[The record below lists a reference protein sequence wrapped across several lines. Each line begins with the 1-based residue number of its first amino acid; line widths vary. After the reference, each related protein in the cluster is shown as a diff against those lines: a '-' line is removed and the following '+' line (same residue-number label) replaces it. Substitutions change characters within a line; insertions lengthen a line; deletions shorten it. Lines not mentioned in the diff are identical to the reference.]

1 MENYTNIVN
10 NILKKLN
17 AVKIKNLTLICI
29 AIIVVS
35 CNQQEPVALTDYVNP
50 LIGTSA
56 HGHTFPGATVPFG
69 MVQLSPDTHNEGW
82 DWCSGYHYS
91 DSSIMGFSHTHL
103 SGTGRGELLDILLMP
118 TTGEVKFH
126 PGTRENPD
134 TGYRSRF
141 SHQNEIA
148 KPGYYSVL
156 LEDYQIQAELTATK
170 RAGFHRYTFSK
181 DESANLVVDL
191 NHSYKTDLILNGRIQ
206 IMNDTLIV
214 GSHRSKGWGEE
225 GEDFYVEHEVFFAM
239 RLSQP
244 IENATFYV
252 DGNVIENS
260 NEIKGKAVKANLI
273 FNIQKKEPLL
283 VKVGISSVDINGAIN
298 NVDTEIP
305 DWNFEDI
312 KTQAS
317 NEWNTLLST
326 FQVKDDNRANKETFY
341 TALYH
346 TCIAPY
352 TASDSD
358 GRYMGFDRKI
368 HQADNFTNL
377 TGLSLWDTFRAANP
391 LYTIINP
398 SLVTDIIKS
407 MLAQYDQYGLLP
419 VWSLNNS
426 ETNCMIGYHSIPVI
440 VDAYLKGIGGFD
452 AEKAFEAMKKSA
464 MQDDFYISYL
474 KEYNYIPRDLGPD
487 FSVAKTLE
495 YAFDDYCI
503 ALMAKE
509 LGKKDDYEYFSK
521 RGKAYENLFDSSVGF
536 MRGKDSKGI
545 FRTDFDPYNAVNATS
560 DFIEGNSWQYTWFV
574 PHNVQFLVDGMGGK
588 EGFVN
593 KLDSLFSV
601 NSELDENTP
610 KDVSGLIGQYA
621 HGNEPSHHVAYL
633 YNYAGVPWKT
643 QEKVSQIMKTL
654 YSNKPDGLCGNED
667 MGQMSAWYIFS
678 ALGFY
683 PVNPADGNYV
693 FGTPL
698 FKKVILN
705 LPNKKTFTVVAKNLS
720 DRNIYIQRVL
730 LNGKEIDKGYISH
743 QQILEGGTLE
753 FQMGGGYGKVFMMN

>member
-1 MENYTNIVN
+1 MKLKSIV
-10 NILKKLN
+10 
-17 AVKIKNLTLICI
+17 LIFSIGIFLC
-29 AIIVVS
+29 S
-35 CNQQEPVALTDYVNP
+35 CNNQESNPLTDYVNP
-50 LIGTSA
+50 MIGTSG

-118 TTGEVKFH
+118 TTGEVKFN

-134 TGYRSRF
+134 SGYRSRF
-141 SHQNEIA
+141 SHKNEIA
-148 KPGYYSVL
+148 KAGYYSVL
-156 LEDYQIQAELTATK
+156 LDDYQIQAELTATK

-181 DESANLVVDL
+181 DEPGNLVIDL
-191 NHSYKTDLILNGRIQ
+191 NHSVKTDSILDGRIE
-206 IMNDTLIV
+206 IINDTLIV
-214 GSHRSKGWGEE
+214 GSHRSKGWGED
-225 GEDFYVEHEVFFAM
+225 GEKYYVQHEVFFAI

-244 IENATFYV
+244 LRKASFLV
-252 DGNVIENS
+252 DGDTIENS
-260 NEIKGKAVKANLI
+260 KNVQGKIVKANLV
-273 FNIQKKEPLL
+273 FDIQKQNPLL
-283 VKVGISSVDINGAIN
+283 IKVGISAVDIKGAIN

-305 DWNFEDI
+305 NWDFE
-312 KTQAS
+312 KVKLQAS
-317 NEWNTLLST
+317 NEWNSLLST
-326 FQVKDDNRANKETFY
+326 FQVNDKNVANKETFY

-346 TCIAPY
+346 ACLAPY
-352 TASDSD
+352 TASDVD
-358 GRYMGFDRKI
+358 NRYMGFDGKI
-368 HQADNFTNL
+368 HLAKNYTQV
-377 TGLSLWDTFRAANP
+377 TGISLWDTFRAANP
-391 LYTIINP
+391 LYTIISP
-398 SLVTDIIKS
+398 SKVTDIINS
-407 MLAQYDQYGLLP
+407 MLAQYDEYGLLP
-419 VWSLNNS
+419 IWPLCNS

-452 AEKAFEAMKKSA
+452 TEKAFEAMKTSA
-464 MQDDFYISYL
+464 MQNDFYISYL
-474 KEYNYIPRDLGPD
+474 KEYNYIPRDLAPD

-503 ALMAKE
+503 AIMAKKM
-509 LGKKDDYEYFSK
+509 GKTEDYEYFSK
-521 RGKAYENLFDSSVGF
+521 RAKAYENLFDATVGF

-574 PHNVQFLVDGMGGK
+574 PQNIQFLVNGMGGK
-588 EGFVN
+588 KGFVN

-621 HGNEPSHHVAYL
+621 QGNEPSHHVAYL
-633 YNYAGVPWKT
+633 FNYGGVPWKT
-643 QEKVSQIMKTL
+643 QEKVHQIMTMF

-698 FKKVILN
+698 FKEVSVN
-705 LPNKKTFTVVAKNLS
+705 LPNKKVFKITAKDLS
-720 DRNIYIQRVL
+720 DQNIYIQKVL
-730 LNGKEIDKGYISH
+730 LNGKENDKGYITH
-743 QQILEGGTLE
+743 QELVNGGMLE
-753 FQMGGGYGKVFMMN
+753 FQMGSKPGKVFSLDK

>member
-1 MENYTNIVN
+1 M
-10 NILKKLN
+10 KF
-17 AVKIKNLTLICI
+17 KNLIIFCVII
-29 AIIVVS
+29 AFHS
-35 CNQQEPVALTDYVNP
+35 CKNQEPIPVTDYVNP
-50 LIGTSA
+50 MIGTSA

-118 TTGEVKFH
+118 TTGEVKFD

-134 TGYRSRF
+134 EGYRSRF
-141 SHQNEIA
+141 SHRNEIA
-148 KPGYYSVL
+148 KAGYYSVIL
-156 LEDYQIQAELTATK
+156 DDYQIKAELTATK

-181 DESANLVVDL
+181 DEPANLVVDL
-191 NHSYKTDLILNGRIQ
+191 NHSVKTDSILNGKMEI
-206 IMNDTLIV
+206 INDTLIV

-225 GEDFYVEHEVFFAM
+225 GEDFYVQHEVFFAI

-244 IENATFYV
+244 ITKASFFV
-252 DGNVIENS
+252 DGNVLENVQS
-260 NEIKGKAVKANLI
+260 VQGTAVKANLV
-273 FNIQKKEPLL
+273 FDVQKQDPLL
-283 VKVGISSVDINGAIN
+283 VKVGISSVDVDGAIN
-298 NVDTEIP
+298 NVDTEIQSW
-305 DWNFEDI
+305 DFEDI
-312 KTQAS
+312 KMQAS
-317 NEWNTLLST
+317 REWNALLST
-326 FQVKDDNRANKETFY
+326 FQVNDENVAYKETFY
-341 TALYH
+341 TAMYH
-346 TCIAPY
+346 ASLAPY
-352 TASDSD
+352 TSSDAD
-358 GRYMGFDRKI
+358 GRYRGFDGEI
-368 HQADNFTNL
+368 HIANNYTNL

-391 LYTIINP
+391 LYTLFAP
-398 SLVTDIIKS
+398 SKVTDIINS
-407 MLAQYDQYGLLP
+407 MLAQYDEYGLLP
-419 VWSLNNS
+419 VWPLCNS

-440 VDAYLKGIGGFD
+440 VDAYLKGIRDFNV
-452 AEKAFEAMKKSA
+452 EKAFEAMKKSA
-464 MQDDFYISYL
+464 MQNDFDISYL
-474 KEYNYIPRDLGPD
+474 KQYNYIPRDLAPH

-495 YAFDDYCI
+495 YAYDDYCI

-509 LGKKDDYEYFSK
+509 LGKKEDYEYFLK
-521 RGKAYENLFDSSVGF
+521 RGKAYENLFDNSVGF

-560 DFIEGNSWQYTWFV
+560 DFIEGNSWQYSWFV

-633 YNYAGVPWKT
+633 YNYAGAPWKT

-698 FKKVILN
+698 FKEVLIN
-705 LPNKKTFTVVAKNLS
+705 LPNKKTFTVKATSLS
-720 DRNIYIQRVL
+720 AQHIYIQKVL
-730 LNGKEIDKGYISH
+730 LNGKETDKGYISH

-753 FQMGGGYGKVFMMN
+753 FQMGNKPGKVFSLDK

>member
-1 MENYTNIVN
+1 M
-10 NILKKLN
+10 KF
-17 AVKIKNLTLICI
+17 KNLTLFCVAI
-29 AIIVVS
+29 AFLS
-35 CNQQEPVALTDYVNP
+35 CNNQKPIPLTDYVNP
-50 LIGTSA
+50 MIGTSG

-118 TTGEVKFH
+118 TTGEVKFDS
-126 PGTRENPD
+126 GTRDNPD

-283 VKVGISSVDINGAIN
+283 VKVGISAVDVNGAIN

-305 DWNFEDI
+305 DWSFDNV
-312 KTQAS
+312 KMQAS

-326 FQVKDDNRANKETFY
+326 FQVNDDNRANKETFY

-368 HQADNFTNL
+368 HQTMNFTNL

-398 SLVTDIIKS
+398 SKVTDIINS

-574 PHNVQFLVDGMGGK
+574 PQNIQFLVDGMGGK
-588 EGFVN
+588 NGFVN
-593 KLDSLFSV
+593 KLDALFSV

-633 YNYAGVPWKT
+633 YNYGGAPWKT

-698 FKKVILN
+698 FKEVLIN
-705 LPNKKTFTVVAKNLS
+705 LPGKKTFTVKATGLS
-720 DRNIYIQRVL
+720 DQHIYIQKVL

-753 FQMGGGYGKVFMMN
+753 FQMGNKQRNVFSMDK

>member
-1 MENYTNIVN
+1 
-10 NILKKLN
+10 
-17 AVKIKNLTLICI
+17 VKINSLTLICI
-29 AIIVVS
+29 AVIFFS
-35 CNQQEPVALTDYVNP
+35 CKQQDPVALTDYVNP
-50 LIGTSA
+50 LIGTSG

-103 SGTGRGELLDILLMP
+103 SGTGRGELLDILVMP
-118 TTGEVKFH
+118 TTGSVKFE
-126 PGTRENPD
+126 PGDRENPD
-134 TGYRSRF
+134 SGYRSRF
-141 SHQNEIA
+141 SHKNEVA
-148 KPGYYSVL
+148 KPGYYSVML
-156 LEDYQIQAELTATK
+156 DDYQIRAELTATK
-170 RAGFHRYTFSK
+170 RAGFHRYTFSE
-181 DESANLVVDL
+181 DDAANLIIDL
-191 NHSYKTDLILNGRIQ
+191 NHSYKTDSILNGYVEI
-206 IMNDTLIV
+206 INDTLVV
-214 GSHRSKGWGEE
+214 GSHRSKGWGEK
-225 GEDFYVEHEVFFAM
+225 GERFYVEHEVFFAL

-244 IENATFYV
+244 LRKASFSV
-252 DGNVIENS
+252 DGSIVENTTS
-260 NEIKGKAVKANLI
+260 VRGRSVKANLI
-273 FNIQKKEPLL
+273 FDIKKQEPLL
-283 VKVGISSVDINGAIN
+283 VKAGISSVDVKGAIN
-298 NVDTEIP
+298 NLDTEIK
-305 DWNFEDI
+305 DWNFDDI
-312 KTQAS
+312 KVKAS
-317 NEWNTLLST
+317 AEWNALLST
-326 FQVKDDNRANKETFY
+326 VEVNDKNTATKETFY

-346 TCIAPY
+346 ACLAPY
-352 TASDSD
+352 TSSDVD
-358 GRYMGFDRKI
+358 GRYMGFDGKI
-368 HQADNFTNL
+368 HTANNYTHL

-391 LYTIINP
+391 LYTLIHPAI
-398 SLVTDIIKS
+398 VTDIINS

-419 VWSLNNS
+419 VWPLCNS

-440 VDAYLKGIGGFD
+440 ADAYLKGIGGFD
-452 AEKAFEAMKKSA
+452 AEKAFGAMKKSA

-521 RGKAYENLFDSSVGF
+521 RGKAYENLFDTTVGF
-536 MRGKDSKGI
+536 MRGKNSQGK
-545 FRTDFDPYNAVNATS
+545 FRPDFDPYNAVNATS

-574 PHNVQFLVDGMGGK
+574 PQNIQFLVDGMGGK
-588 EGFVN
+588 EGFVK
-593 KLDSLFSV
+593 KLDALFSV

-633 YNYAGVPWKT
+633 YNYGGAPWKT
-643 QEKVSQIMKTL
+643 QERVSHIMKTL

-693 FGTPL
+693 FGIPL
-698 FKKVILN
+698 FKEVSIK
-705 LPNKKTFTVVAKNLS
+705 LPNKKVFKIIANGLS
-720 DRNIYIQRVL
+720 DRNIYIQQVM
-730 LNGKEIDKGYISH
+730 LNGRQRDLGFITHREL
-743 QQILEGGTLE
+743 LEGGILE
-753 FQMGGGYGKVFMMN
+753 FSMGNKPGKVFTFDKQGIQ

>member
-1 MENYTNIVN
+1 M
-10 NILKKLN
+10 
-17 AVKIKNLTLICI
+17 KIKNPVLICM
-29 AIIVVS
+29 AIILIG
-35 CNQQEPVALTDYVNP
+35 CKQNDPITLTDYVNP
-50 LIGTSA
+50 MIGTSA

-118 TTGEVKFH
+118 TTGGVKFD

-134 TGYRSRF
+134 EGYRSRF
-141 SHQNEIA
+141 SHKNEIA
-148 KPGYYSVL
+148 KAGYYSVIL
-156 LEDYQIQAELTATK
+156 DDYQIKAELTATK

-181 DESANLVVDL
+181 DEPANLVIDL
-191 NHSYKTDLILNGRIQ
+191 NHSVKTDSILNGNMEI
-206 IMNDTLIV
+206 INDTLIV

-225 GEDFYVEHEVFFAM
+225 GENFYVQHEVFFAI

-244 IENATFYV
+244 IRKASFFV
-252 DGNVIENS
+252 DGSVLENTKS
-260 NEIKGKAVKANLI
+260 VQGTAVKANLV
-273 FNIQKKEPLL
+273 FDIQKQEPLL
-283 VKVGISSVDINGAIN
+283 VKVGISSVDVNGAIN
-298 NVDTEIP
+298 NLDTEIQAW
-305 DWNFEDI
+305 DFEAI
-312 KTQAS
+312 KMQAS
-317 NEWNTLLST
+317 REWDALLRT
-326 FQVKDDNRANKETFY
+326 FQVNDENVANKEVFY
-341 TALYH
+341 TAMYH
-346 TCIAPY
+346 ACLAPY
-352 TASDSD
+352 TSSDTD
-358 GRYMGFDRKI
+358 GRYRGFDGEI
-368 HQADNFTNL
+368 HIAKNYTNL

-391 LYTIINP
+391 LYTLIAP
-398 SLVTDIIKS
+398 SKVTDIINS
-407 MLAQYDQYGLLP
+407 MLAQYDEYGLLP
-419 VWSLNNS
+419 VWPLCNS
-426 ETNCMIGYHSIPVI
+426 ETNCMIGYHSVPVI
-440 VDAYLKGIGGFD
+440 VDAYLKGIRGYNV
-452 AEKAFEAMKKSA
+452 EKAFEAMKKSA
-464 MQDDFYISYL
+464 MQNDFDISYL
-474 KEYNYIPRDLGPD
+474 KKYNYIPRDLAPN

-503 ALMAKE
+503 AQMAKE
-509 LGKKDDYEYFSK
+509 SGKTGDYEYFSK

-536 MRGKDSKGI
+536 MRGKNSKGV

-574 PHNVQFLVDGMGGK
+574 PQNIPFLVDGMGGK

-593 KLDSLFSV
+593 KLDALFSV
-601 NSELDENTP
+601 NSALHENTP
-610 KDVSGLIGQYA
+610 MDVSGLIGQYA

-633 YNYAGVPWKT
+633 YNYGGAPWKT
-643 QEKVSQIMKTL
+643 QEKVSQIIKTL

-698 FKKVILN
+698 FKEVLIN
-705 LPNKKTFTVVAKNLS
+705 LPNKKTFTVKATGLS
-720 DRNIYIQRVL
+720 DQHIYIQKVL
-730 LNGKEIDKGYISH
+730 LNGKETDKGYISH

-753 FQMGGGYGKVFMMN
+753 FQMGNKQGNVFSMDK